1 MMYKHFLIF
10 SALFAVVIPTYV
22 FAYAQ
27 HPGAYSSPQYA
38 KKSAH
43 YSQPYNQQGRFSE
56 KEYQKISQSESNENA
71 ERSKHKEIDISGYP
85 RDQVESYSKA
95 FENYTNQAG
104 NTNVRGYHN
113 VENNDIAETNGF
125 SGKVTQSGRAA
136 GFVETA
142 GNFLNGRG
150 GQMLADIAREV
161 ISRSTGAS
169 SQVGVELIW
178 QVCFEHFDYCACPA
192 RYLVL

>member
-1 MMYKHFLIF
+1 M
-10 SALFAVVIPTYV
+10 FAVVIPTYV

-38 KKSAH
+38 KKGAH

-56 KEYQKISQSESNENA
+56 KEYQKISQSEPSENA
-71 ERSKHKEIDISGYP
+71 ERSKHQEIDISGYP
-85 RDQVESYSKA
+85 RDQMESYSNS

-104 NTNVRGYHN
+104 SANSQGYHS
-113 VENNDIAETNGF
+113 VENNEIAEINNSS

-178 QVCFEHFDYCACPA
+178 QVCFEHFDYCVCPA
-192 RYLVL
+192 RHLVL